1 MSSVVSLLLVKLL
14 FHIERIDVGLGN
26 LIRVIFSMILHLANF
41 IVFYFTLLVVFMMI
55 GRFVFYEA

>member
-55 GRFVFYEA
+55 GRFAFYEA